1 MFPNTTNHQ
10 YQHLIYRYIYS
21 HSLSLA
27 LAMFTILDIIDF
39 VSKDDNVATRF
50 TLDILSQHIELMKTE
65 RNRIIEPC
73 MEYVAYVNRAIE
85 EIKVMKYLV
94 KNTLTMTSEVLK
106 RLASA
111 SISENPVDNV
121 ENYIYTL
128 LSLGESIPDN
138 TPPSILHKW
147 NVSYQLPEYSPYLER
162 AVPLDPIT
170 RRSIRP
176 MRLDW
181 GDDVVMSH
189 DNYYDT
195 E

>member
-1 MFPNTTNHQ
+1 
-10 YQHLIYRYIYS
+10 
-21 HSLSLA
+21 
-27 LAMFTILDIIDF
+27 MFTIVDIIEF
-39 VSKDDNVATRF
+39 VSKDENVATRF
-50 TLDILSQHIELMKTE
+50 TLDILTQHIELMKTE
-65 RNRIIEPC
+65 RGRTINPSP
-73 MEYVAYVNRAIE
+73 EYMSYMNRAID

-94 KNTLTMTSEVLK
+94 KNTMTMTAEVL
-106 RLASA
+106 RRSASA
-111 SISENPVDNV
+111 SIAENPVDNV

-162 AVPLDPIT
+162 AVPIDPIT

-189 DNYYDT
+189 DNYY
-195 E
+195 EE